1 MSTILQL
8 IAGLLLLSEVCA
20 RIFQETPF
28 TAYYYLCRPFFVP
41 MPMTIAMAITLIE
54 TITGTLLIYHGILT
68 LIH

>member
-8 IAGLLLLSEVCA
+8 IVGLLLLSEVCT
-20 RIFQETPF
+20 RIFRETPF

-41 MPMTIAMAITLIE
+41 MPMTLAMAVTFIE
-54 TITGTLLIYHGILT
+54 TIAGTLLAYHGIIM